1 MNRLKNLALTGGL
14 MLLLLGSAC
23 TGKGGFY
30 DDDDI
35 QLSALPGPAQELLAR
50 INETRTGGCRC
61 GADEAPAVPALKW
74 NEQLAKAAR
83 RHVSDMASNRLY
95 SHTGS
100 DGSTIGMR
108 AREAGYQWALVG
120 ENIAHGLIS
129 PREVVL
135 AWINS
140 PSHCKTLMA
149 PEFTEMGLATQE
161 GYWVQTLGL
170 PGK

>member
-1 MNRLKNLALTGGL
+1 MNRLKKWPLLGSL
-14 MLLLLGSAC
+14 MLLLWGSAC
-23 TGKGGFY
+23 SEKAGLY
-30 DDDDI
+30 DDDF
-35 QLSALPGPAQELLAR
+35 QLSALPGPTQELLAR
-50 INETRTGGCRC
+50 INEIRADGCRC
-61 GADEAPAVPALKW
+61 GADEAPAVPALQW
-74 NEQLAKAAR
+74 NDQLAEAAR
-83 RHVSDMASNRLY
+83 RHASDMASNRLY

-108 AREAGYQWALVG
+108 AREAGYQWALIG
-120 ENIAHGLIS
+120 ENIAHGLAS
-129 PREVVL
+129 PQEVVL
-135 AWINS
+135 AWLNS

>member
-1 MNRLKNLALTGGL
+1 MNRLKTLALTGGL
-14 MLLLLGSAC
+14 LLLLLGSSC
-23 TGKGGFY
+23 TEKGSLY
-30 DDDDI
+30 DDDI
-35 QLSALPGPAQELLAR
+35 QLSALPGPTQELLAR
-50 INETRTGGCRC
+50 INEIRTEGCRC
-61 GADEAPAVPALKW
+61 GADKAPAVPALQW
-74 NEQLAKAAR
+74 NDQLAEAAR

-108 AREAGYQWALVG
+108 AREAGYQWALIG
-120 ENIAHGLIS
+120 ENIAHGLTS

-135 AWINS
+135 AWLNS

-149 PEFTEMGLATQE
+149 PEFTEMGLASQE